1 MTELTGRRHSYP
13 PRRTSRSLR
22 QAKRLA
28 ALPAFAHRH
37 AQKSLSSRGRCA
49 DNTLSKAHRKGG
61 KRLSERRK
69 RWISAEVDSRL
80 IAQLEREAEARG
92 ISRSEAVRRALKS
105 WTTEAM
111 EEDEERITRA
121 QANHRQ
127 LMRRLEFIVGM
138 IREHD
143 RRLERLAG
151 RGAGPEPEEPED
163 EQEAA
168 PLS

>member
-28 ALPAFAHRH
+28 ALPAFSHAD

-49 DNTLSKAHRKGG
+49 DNTLCKAHRKGG
-61 KRLSERRK
+61 KRLSSTQK

-92 ISRSEAVRRALKS
+92 ISRSEAVRKALLS
-105 WTTEAM
+105 WTSEAM
-111 EEDEERITRA
+111 EEDEERITRTEA
-121 QANHRQ
+121 KHRQ
-127 LMRRLEFIVGM
+127 LMNRLDFVAGM
-138 IREHD
+138 IREQD
-143 RRLERLAG
+143 RRLELLAD
-151 RGAGPEPEEPED
+151 RGGGPED
-163 EQEAA
+163 
-168 PLS
+168 